1 MNFKNLMIIKALV
14 CIFFG
19 VLMLAIPGILFS
31 IFGATLTDAGM
42 FPAREY
48 GSALIGMTCLCW
60 IGRNA
65 TESTAIKAII
75 VALFVYDLVAFIM
88 TTITV
93 IYGVLNVL
101 GWFIVF
107 VYLFFALGFGYYL
120 NKPIPEKA
128 NSLK

>member
-14 CIFFG
+14 CFFFG
-19 VLMLAIPGILFS
+19 ILMLIVPGTLFS

-48 GSALIGMTCLCW
+48 GSALIGITCLCW

-65 TESTAIKAII
+65 NESLATKAII
-75 VALFVYDLVAFIM
+75 VALFVYDLIAFIM

-93 IYGVLNVL
+93 IYGVLNAL
-101 GWFIVF
+101 GWFVVF
-107 VYLFFALGFGYYL
+107 VYLFFTLGFGYYL
-120 NKPIPEKA
+120 NKPITNE
-128 NSLK
+128 